1 MKRVFVYDPENP
13 KRQGVMVL
21 LWQFILGAGR
31 KVQITVA
38 DPARSL
44 EQNRLMWAMLG
55 DLSEQLPWPVD
66 GERVALDSEEWKTIL
81 TAGLRRDTRMA
92 KGIDGG
98 TVLLGMKTSTMT
110 KGEMSDLI
118 ELMYAFGARQNIE
131 WTDDEARA
139 SSYERDAIADSTPT
153 TDTHRGA

>member
-1 MKRVFVYDPENP
+1 MKRIFIYDPENP
-13 KRQGVMVL
+13 KRAGVMQL
-21 LWQFILGAGR
+21 LWQFIRQAGR

-38 DPARSL
+38 DPTRTL

-55 DLSEQLPWPVD
+55 DFAEQLKWPVD
-66 GERVALDSEEWKTIL
+66 GELVNLEDEEWKTIL

-98 TVLLGMKTSTMT
+98 TVLLGLKTSNMT

-118 ELMYAFGARQNIE
+118 ELMYAFGSRQNVN
-131 WTDDEARA
+131 WTDDEAQA
-139 SSYERDAIADSTPT
+139 TAYEREQMQDSAPT
-153 TDTHRGA
+153 TDTR

>member
-13 KRQGVMVL
+13 RREGVMAFL
-21 LWQFILGAGR
+21 CQFIREAGR

-38 DPARSL
+38 DPTRTL

-55 DLSEQLPWPVD
+55 DLSEQLAWMVD
-66 GERVALDSEEWKTIL
+66 GEKVFIDDEEWKTIL

-98 TVLLGMKTSTMT
+98 TVLLGLKTSTMT
-110 KGEMSDLI
+110 KAEMSDLI
-118 ELMYAFGARQNIE
+118 ELMHEFGARHDIG
-131 WTDDEARA
+131 WTDDEAKARA
-139 SSYERDAIADSTPT
+139 YEREQMQDSAPT
-153 TDTHRGA
+153 TDTRGT